1 MDVIRDGLSGG
12 HQDNTQDKQ
21 TDARQ
26 SMVRDGNV
34 VRLRP
39 ELRRVP
45 HPGPARFDDCPK
57 SAMRFALGRD

>member
-1 MDVIRDGLSGG
+1 MDMIRDGLSGG

-21 TDARQ
+21 TDAHEGTA
-26 SMVRDGNV
+26 RDDRF
-34 VRLRP
+34 VRLKQ
-39 ELRRVP
+39 ESRRVP